1 MSIEA
6 DSKIFACIPY
16 CNMASQESSFLHQLD
31 PLLHKHNDILLCDDR
46 VQMGEFPLYTNIA
59 LAC

>member
-1 MSIEA
+1 MLIEA
-6 DSKIFACIPY
+6 DLGIPAYILY
-16 CNMASQESSFLHQLD
+16 CSMASQESSFLHQLD